1 MRSFYASC
9 TAADAGQDI
18 MTTPIAV
25 IANLEQKG
33 SVVLS
38 MNFMIVRPVHRLS
51 ISITNLESEH
61 SMQLSLFDE
70 GKWRERKLGKTM
82 DHLRSKYGS
91 TAILRAV
98 SYTDAGTAITRAG
111 LLGGHKK

>member
-1 MRSFYASC
+1 
-9 TAADAGQDI
+9 
-18 MTTPIAV
+18 
-25 IANLEQKG
+25 
-33 SVVLS
+33 
-38 MNFMIVRPVHRLS
+38 
-51 ISITNLESEH
+51 
-61 SMQLSLFDE
+61 MQLSLFDE

-91 TAILRAV
+91 TTILRAV